1 MRGRFASGETTNAQ
15 GGGPCGPPPAASVR
29 RSSPWLAA
37 LVVAGAVTLAG
48 CGGSGAGSPE
58 DGSNAP
64 VATTTASAT
73 DLADAEQRAVS
84 VEVAGCGAA
93 DASRGSGLAFADDLV
108 LTAAHVVS
116 SGGAIEIVTGDDSR
130 AAELVAY
137 DPRRDLALVRP
148 TPPLTGTPPA
158 PSSGAVA
165 AGQTGRIV
173 GAATSGQ
180 VEVTVIESL
189 LIEMDD
195 VRSTT
200 RSTRRGYLV
209 EAVTTAG
216 DSGAGFYH
224 LDGRLLGLL
233 FAVSTTDDG
242 RSWITASSEIDDF
255 LVDEEVRG
263 RYGCDPDRSRVT
275 RQP

>member
-1 MRGRFASGETTNAQ
+1 
-15 GGGPCGPPPAASVR
+15 
-29 RSSPWLAA
+29 
-37 LVVAGAVTLAG
+37 VAGAVILAG
-48 CGGSGAGSPE
+48 CGGSGAGAGEEISDDP
-58 DGSNAP
+58 A
-64 VATTTASAT
+64 AATTASAT
-73 DLADAEQRAVS
+73 DLTDAKQRAVS

-93 DASRGSGLAFADDLV
+93 DPSRGSGLALADDLV

-116 SGGAIEIVTGDDSR
+116 SGGAIEVVTGDDTHP
-130 AAELVAY
+130 AELVAY

-148 TPPLTGTPPA
+148 HPPLTGTPAA
-158 PSSGAVA
+158 PSSGTLA

-180 VEVTVIESL
+180 VEVMVIESL

-200 RSTRRGYLV
+200 RSTRRGYLT

-216 DSGAGFYH
+216 DSGAGFYA
-224 LDGRLLGLL
+224 LDGRLIGLL

-242 RSWITASSEIDDF
+242 RSWITAASEIDDF
-255 LVDEEVRG
+255 VVDEEVRG
-263 RYGCDPDRSRVT
+263 RYGCDPDRSRVA